1 MVGVEYAGKWSAVM
15 SVVSKSAES
24 RTGQPLNL
32 PAYSIAGLAGV
43 SFRHEHLAAILA
55 ERGQD
60 VFFDVRAVNYRGR
73 PRTIRRSRETV
84 IAKSAILGTILSAQ
98 ILAQDKPQE
107 GLRIMRTGLR
117 PFVLERSQD
126 REAVTPSARKPK

>member
-1 MVGVEYAGKWSAVM
+1 VDVEYAGKWSAVM

-24 RTGQPLNL
+24 RTGQSLSL

-43 SFRHEHLAAILA
+43 SFRHEHLAAI
-55 ERGQD
+55 RGQD